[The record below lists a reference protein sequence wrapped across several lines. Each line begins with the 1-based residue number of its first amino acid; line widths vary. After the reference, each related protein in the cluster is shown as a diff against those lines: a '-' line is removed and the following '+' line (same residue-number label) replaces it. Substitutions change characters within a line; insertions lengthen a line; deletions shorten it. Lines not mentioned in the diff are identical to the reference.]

1 MENEIENM
9 VLALAERLQ
18 AAGQMVTCAESC
30 TGGWIAKAMTD
41 MAGSSSWF
49 ERGFVTYSNQSK
61 QEMLGVSPETL
72 QEHGAVSR
80 ETVLEM
86 AMGALANSA
95 AQFSVAVSGVAGPG
109 GGTPEKPV
117 GTVWLAWSG
126 SHFTDAVC
134 KHFDGDRETVRKA
147 TVHAAL
153 HGLLER
159 L

>member
-1 MENEIENM
+1 MNLLDVPEAVIREN
-9 VLALAERLQ
+9 
-18 AAGQMVTCAESC
+18 
-30 TGGWIAKAMTD
+30 
-41 MAGSSSWF
+41 
-49 ERGFVTYSNQSK
+49 
-61 QEMLGVSPETL
+61 
-72 QEHGAVSR
+72 GAVSEACVR
-80 ETVLEM
+80 AM
-86 AMGALANSA
+86 ASGVRKLAGTDLGL
-95 AQFSVAVSGVAGPG
+95 AVSGIAGPT